1 MLQTDEGGR
10 NATQVTL
17 QYGDQWYMIGGD
29 GISTEDTVKI
39 AQSMKENECVITKV
53 TVNRYQADFEKTET
67 PAGWAGRCFPAAL
80 PGDLALNE
88 SNTDQNCVVWQ
99 GKNGRRMTLCYA
111 PSSREIRFGEMDVQA
126 TFLTVNGCTAYM
138 LEEILFSIHKACLFW
153 QDQSG
158 FYELTLS
165 GFPTDEA
172 LAVARE
178 IVSI

>member
-1 MLQTDEGGR
+1 ML
-10 NATQVTL
+10 
-17 QYGDQWYMIGGD
+17 
-29 GISTEDTVKI
+29 
-39 AQSMKENECVITKV
+39 
-53 TVNRYQADFEKTET
+53 
-67 PAGWAGRCFPAAL
+67 
-80 PGDLALNE
+80 
-88 SNTDQNCVVWQ
+88 
-99 GKNGRRMTLCYA
+99 GKDGRRMTLHYT
-111 PSSREIRFGEMDVQA
+111 PFFREIQFGEMDVQA

-138 LEEILFSIHKACLFW
+138 LEEILFSIPKACLFW